1 VYGRGIPEY
10 LGKQS
15 AREKKMMARFGC
27 RNEEGESRYWTEG
40 RKANG
45 GEGEMDEGGK
55 G

>member
-10 LGKQS
+10 LGRQS
-15 AREKKMMARFGC
+15 AREKKMMA
-27 RNEEGESRYWTEG
+27 EG